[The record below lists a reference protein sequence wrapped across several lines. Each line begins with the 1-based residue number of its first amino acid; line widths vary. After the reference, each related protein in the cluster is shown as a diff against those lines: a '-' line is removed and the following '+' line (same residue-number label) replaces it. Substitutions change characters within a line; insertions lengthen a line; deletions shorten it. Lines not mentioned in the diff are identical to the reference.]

1 MLKMKKLF
9 DKKVFKIIKI
19 ILNIIIYVLCLLFLL
34 VVCLQRFSDNK
45 IAFFNYRMF
54 TVASG
59 SMEPQ
64 YNIGDVLIAKKKKA
78 EDIKVGDSVSYLS
91 SSGNFKNKVITHK
104 VISIE
109 IDENGKY
116 LFHTKGIANLVEDP
130 VVYYDQLYGVI
141 IYKASILSFMYKI
154 ISTKYGLFLFIIIP
168 LFYIIGSE
176 ILSIMLEKEEK
187 RRNIQ

>member
-9 DKKVFKIIKI
+9 DKKVFKIIKT

-78 EDIKVGDSVSYLS
+78 EDIKVGDSVSYLG
-91 SSGNFKNKVITHK
+91 SSGNFENKVITHK

>member
-78 EDIKVGDSVSYLS
+78 EDIKVGDSVSYLG

-187 RRNIQ
+187 RRNI

>member
-78 EDIKVGDSVSYLS
+78 EDIKVGDSVSYLG

>member
-9 DKKVFKIIKI
+9 DKKVFKIIKT

-78 EDIKVGDSVSYLS
+78 EDIKVGDSVSYLG

>member
-9 DKKVFKIIKI
+9 DKKAFKIIKT

-78 EDIKVGDSVSYLS
+78 EDIKVGDSVSYLG
-91 SSGNFKNKVITHK
+91 SSGNFENKVITHK